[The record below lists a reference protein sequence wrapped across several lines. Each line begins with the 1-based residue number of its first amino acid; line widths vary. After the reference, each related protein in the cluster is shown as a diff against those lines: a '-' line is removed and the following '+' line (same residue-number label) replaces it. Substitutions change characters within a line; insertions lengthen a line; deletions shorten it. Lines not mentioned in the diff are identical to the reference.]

1 MLKIRVAL
9 FFDDV
14 GNAKKQLED
23 ARRLAADGG
32 DWDRNNRLSAY
43 ESAYLIV
50 TRDLKGAAKKA
61 MMLGTHAFPQDV
73 VFVDKGQP
81 ALYDALAA
89 GNEECEFDYPVA
101 RPQRP

>member
-50 TRDLKGAAKKA
+50 TRDLKGAAKKL
-61 MMLGTHAFPQDV
+61 LG
-73 VFVDKGQP
+73 G
-81 ALYDALAA
+81 
-89 GNEECEFDYPVA
+89 VA
-101 RPQRP
+101 TFTCAWNYVPTLNSFFTRS